1 MKQDTKRAILQ
12 ATIRLLQAP
21 DSRLMDTPVRDIC
34 KAAGTSVSQI
44 NYHFQTKEN
53 LIAQCVQAMIGDVIR
68 KFDEVSA
75 AVKRPTCVDKLKRL
89 LEINLDFLFK
99 NENIS
104 RISILTDHQN
114 PGEDDNTAQTIRAYL
129 PLVQA
134 ALAERGLRRD
144 PSMVTGTMIF
154 GLQVAFLRAQRIRR
168 ETGVNFRFENDARKW
183 LSDYVD
189 QYFGNT
195 P

>member
-1 MKQDTKRAILQ
+1 MKQDTKQAILQ
-12 ATIRLLQAP
+12 ATIRLLEAP

-53 LIAQCVQAMIGDVIR
+53 LIALCVQVMIGDVIQ
-68 KFDEVSA
+68 KFGEVSA
-75 AVKRPTCVDKLKRL
+75 AVIRPTAVEKLKRL

-114 PGEDDNTAQTIRAYL
+114 PGDDDNTAQTIRAYL
-129 PLVQA
+129 PLVVGV
-134 ALAERGLRRD
+134 LAERGLCHD
-144 PSMVTGTMIF
+144 PLMVTSTMIF
-154 GLQVAFLRAQRIRR
+154 GMQVAFLRAERIRK
-168 ETGVNFRFENDARKW
+168 ETGVNLRSENDARQW

-189 QYFGNT
+189 QLFGIN

>member
-12 ATIRLLQAP
+12 ATIRLLEAP

-53 LIAQCVQAMIGDVIR
+53 LIAQCVQVMSGDTIK
-68 KFDEVSA
+68 KFGEVSA
-75 AVKRPTCVDKLKRL
+75 AVKRPTAQEKLKRL

-114 PGEDDNTAQTIRAYL
+114 PGDDDNTAQTIRAYL
-129 PLVQA
+129 PLVVG

-144 PSMVTGTMIF
+144 PLMVTSTMIF
-154 GLQVAFLRAQRIRR
+154 GIQVAFLRAERIRK
-168 ETGVNFRFENDARKW
+168 EAGVNLRFENDARQW

-189 QYFGNT
+189 QLFGNA

>member
-1 MKQDTKRAILQ
+1 MKQDTKQAILQ
-12 ATIRLLQAP
+12 ATIRLLEAP

-53 LIAQCVQAMIGDVIR
+53 LIAQCVQAMIGDVIHNFR
-68 KFDEVSA
+68 AVSS
-75 AVKRPTCVDKLKRL
+75 AVIRPTAQEKLKRV

-114 PGEDDNTAQTIRAYL
+114 PGDDDNTAQTIRAYL
-129 PLVQA
+129 PLVVG
-134 ALAERGLRRD
+134 ALAERGIRRD
-144 PSMVTGTMIF
+144 PLMVASTMIF
-154 GLQVAFLRAQRIRR
+154 GIQVAFLRVERIQK
-168 ETGVNFRFENDARKW
+168 ETGVNLRDENDARQW
-183 LSDYVD
+183 LSEYVD
-189 QYFGNT
+189 QLFGIS

>member
-1 MKQDTKRAILQ
+1 MKQDTKQAILQ
-12 ATIRLLQAP
+12 ATIRLLEAP

-53 LIAQCVQAMIGDVIR
+53 LIAQCVQVMIGDTIQ
-68 KFDEVSA
+68 KFGEVSA
-75 AVKRPTCVDKLKRL
+75 AVKRPTIVEKLKRL

-114 PGEDDNTAQTIRAYL
+114 PGDDDNTAQTIRAYL
-129 PLVQA
+129 PLVVG

-144 PSMVTGTMIF
+144 PLMVTSTMIF
-154 GLQVAFLRAQRIRR
+154 GLQVAFLRAERIRK
-168 ETGVNFRFENDARKW
+168 ETGVDLRFENDARQW
-183 LSDYVD
+183 LSDYMD
-189 QYFGNT
+189 QLFGIS

>member
-1 MKQDTKRAILQ
+1 MKQDTKQAILQ
-12 ATIRLLQAP
+12 ATIRLLEAP

-53 LIAQCVQAMIGDVIR
+53 LIAQCVQAMIGDVIQ
-68 KFDEVSA
+68 KFGEVSA
-75 AVKRPTCVDKLKRL
+75 AVIKPTAQEKLKRL

-114 PGEDDNTAQTIRAYL
+114 PGDNDNTAQTIRAYL
-129 PLVQA
+129 PLVVG

-144 PSMVTGTMIF
+144 PLMVTSTMIF
-154 GLQVAFLRAQRIRR
+154 GIQVAFLRADRLRK
-168 ETGVNFRFENDARKW
+168 ETGVNLRDENDARRW

-189 QYFGNT
+189 LLFGIS